1 MCIPDSDSGTV
12 NAIAKNEPWVQAKH
26 VTQCFFIT
34 DPINPSR
41 VVVRRSKRS
50 IAGMDG
56 VANEE
61 DYDQYGDPMR
71 EDDADDDETYVKR
84 RMKTTL
90 PTKDHNP

>member
-1 MCIPDSDSGTV
+1 
-12 NAIAKNEPWVQAKH
+12 
-26 VTQCFFIT
+26 
-34 DPINPSR
+34 
-41 VVVRRSKRS
+41 
-50 IAGMDG
+50 MDG

-90 PTKDHNP
+90 PTKDRNPW

>member
-1 MCIPDSDSGTV
+1 M
-12 NAIAKNEPWVQAKH
+12 
-26 VTQCFFIT
+26 TQCFFIT

-90 PTKDHNP
+90 PTKDRNP

>member
-1 MCIPDSDSGTV
+1 MQSQPCCHEKG
-12 NAIAKNEPWVQAKH
+12 
-26 VTQCFFIT
+26 
-34 DPINPSR
+34 
-41 VVVRRSKRS
+41 KRN
-50 IAGMDG
+50 IIGIDG

-90 PTKDHNP
+90 LTKYRNPRRRKIHDHGLNYSTTNKRGKKISLKRRRRPS

>member
-1 MCIPDSDSGTV
+1 
-12 NAIAKNEPWVQAKH
+12 
-26 VTQCFFIT
+26 
-34 DPINPSR
+34 
-41 VVVRRSKRS
+41 
-50 IAGMDG
+50 MDG

-90 PTKDHNP
+90 PTKDRNPWRRKNHDHGLNYSTTNKRGKKISLKCRHRPS